1 MLTWIRFPDG
11 GTMAGEFNGAMRP
24 GVIVVIDAVEY
35 VVEDVGQIA
44 AEETPKS
51 RRYGKARQFA
61 PVVYLKARAAGERPA
76 PHAGRADARPRT
88 DRTRD
93 ATTNHG

>member
-11 GTMAGEFNGAMRP
+11 GRMAGEFSGAMRP
-24 GVIVVIDAVEY
+24 GVIVIIDDFEY

-44 AEETPKS
+44 VDETPRS
-51 RRYGKARQFA
+51 RRYGKARPFV
-61 PVVYLKARAAGERPA
+61 PVVYLKARATSERPVS
-76 PHAGRADARPRT
+76 HAGRADARPKK
-88 DRTRD
+88 DRTRN

>member
-11 GTMAGEFNGAMRP
+11 GSMAGEFSGPLRA
-24 GVIVVIDAVEY
+24 GVIIIVDAVEY

-44 AEETPKS
+44 ADETPKS
-51 RRYGKARQFA
+51 RRYGKARPFV
-61 PVVYLKARAAGERPA
+61 PVVYLKPRAASERPV
-76 PHAGRADARPRT
+76 PHAGRADARPRK
-88 DRTRD
+88 DRTRN